1 VNEFKRASVHELV
14 AIIQLVDTKALE
26 GDNLD
31 FVIDWTTE
39 GTTENEKYDAGIIA
53 FFLENLGDR

>member
-1 VNEFKRASVHELV
+1 VNEFKKASVHELIS
-14 AIIQLVDTKALE
+14 IIQFVDTKALE

-31 FVIDWTTE
+31 FIIDWTTE
-39 GTTENEKYDAGIIA
+39 GTEENSHYDAGTIA